1 MLARVARHAA
11 TVRVARQA
19 RAFCAVADQDSIVKG
34 IEDAIVEAKAAAAS
48 TPTLPYSQADLEA
61 DAASG
66 SINVMKLGEIFKNDG
81 EMKGVRSDPFSSAPL
96 PLPPPPNPPPPLQPV
111 QLARRRAFSPLPRCQ
126 SSPQLLTLSPA
137 SAPHPLQKVLEAAK
151 YINAGAKAPANFD
164 WDAWDAKFT
173 AAGLPGVVDS
183 FKKEVNPMLEKLN
196 AQLDERT
203 EEIIAKQV
211 ASFDEKLNAPD
222 GLLAKAKKIDEQCAE
237 GKKASILKLEE
248 LLYQA
253 QNADKLTVAEMLEKN
268 PDWRE
273 AIEEDIK
280 NHNWSPEAPA
290 SIIAALDAK
299 MEQET
304 AAAPA
309 DDAKKIES

>member
-1 MLARVARHAA
+1 M
-11 TVRVARQA
+11 
-19 RAFCAVADQDSIVKG
+19 G
-34 IEDAIVEAKAAAAS
+34 
-48 TPTLPYSQADLEA
+48 
-61 DAASG
+61 
-66 SINVMKLGEIFKNDG
+66 
-81 EMKGVRSDPFSSAPL
+81 
-96 PLPPPPNPPPPLQPV
+96 
-111 QLARRRAFSPLPRCQ
+111 
-126 SSPQLLTLSPA
+126 
-137 SAPHPLQKVLEAAK
+137 
-151 YINAGAKAPANFD
+151 
-164 WDAWDAKFT
+164 
-173 AAGLPGVVDS
+173 DS

-222 GLLAKAKKIDEQCAE
+222 GLLARAKKIDEQCAE
-237 GKKASILKLEE
+237 GKKASILRLEE

-299 MEQET
+299 MELEPIPHLIVHRQLAWSSHIR
-304 AAAPA
+304 AASHSSHSARF
-309 DDAKKIES
+309 

>member
-1 MLARVARHAA
+1 
-11 TVRVARQA
+11 
-19 RAFCAVADQDSIVKG
+19 VADQDSIVKG

-81 EMKGVRSDPFSSAPL
+81 EMKG
-96 PLPPPPNPPPPLQPV
+96 
-111 QLARRRAFSPLPRCQ
+111 
-126 SSPQLLTLSPA
+126 
-137 SAPHPLQKVLEAAK
+137 KVLEAAK

-183 FKKEVNPMLEKLN
+183 FKEEVNPMLEKLN